1 MSITIVEA
9 RSVITM
15 DPGLPRATAV
25 AVRGGRILAVGDSDK
40 IQQDWGPATVNRDYA
55 DAIITPGFVEAH
67 SHVLDGAVW
76 AMPYIGYFD
85 RRSPDGTIIPGCTTI
100 DAVIERLQAEEA
112 LLGDPAKPLM
122 AWGLDPIY
130 MPGERLVASH
140 LDRVSTTRQVFV
152 FHASGHLATV
162 NTALMVAEGFADG
175 TSTPGVPLGPDGKPN
190 GELQEPAAIGLARTA
205 AIMLRDIIGSPEAL
219 ERFGQSAR
227 VAGITT
233 ITELGAVAID
243 RAQQLETWMRVT
255 DDESFPA
262 RTVPFYNPGSN
273 GAEPDAIADMVL
285 GIGSAGSDKLL
296 LGRVKMVLDGSI
308 QGFTARLNQPGYL
321 GDRPNG
327 LWLIAPERFA
337 ALFRAFHSRRIT
349 VHVHCNG
356 DEAVDLFLDT
366 VEAILWDDPWAD
378 HRHTVQHC
386 QLTTPSQYRR
396 MAKLGVNANI
406 FSNHIF
412 YWGDQH
418 RDITVGFDRASKMD
432 ACATAGRL
440 GVSYS
445 IHSDASV
452 TPLGHLHTM
461 WCAVNRLTASG
472 TVLGPDER
480 ISVAD
485 AMAATTINAA
495 YQLQLDDLIG
505 SLEAGKFAD
514 MTVLA
519 EDPFEVD
526 PVRLKDIAVLDTI
539 LSGVP
544 TSSTVA

>member
-1 MSITIVEA
+1 MSITIFEA

-15 DPGLPRATAV
+15 DPGFPRATAI
-25 AVRGGRILAVGDSDK
+25 AVRSGRILAVGESERLLA
-40 IQQDWGPATVNRDYA
+40 DWGDATINRDYA

-67 SHVLDGAVW
+67 AHVLDGAVW
-76 AMPYIGYFD
+76 AMPYVGFFD
-85 RRSPDGTIIPGCTTI
+85 RRSPDGTVVPGC
-100 DAVIERLQAEEA
+100 
-112 LLGDPAKPLM
+112 KPLEEVIPRLKEEESKIVDPERPFL

-130 MPGERLVASH
+130 LPSERLNATH
-140 LDRVSTTRQVFV
+140 LDQVSSTRQVFV

-162 NTALMVAEGFADG
+162 NTALMVAEGFAEG
-175 TSTPGVPLGPDGKPN
+175 STTPGVPLGPDGKPN
-190 GELQEPAAIGLARTA
+190 GELQEPAAISLARTA
-205 AIMLRDIIGSPEAL
+205 AIMLRDIIASPEAL
-219 ERFGQSAR
+219 ERYGQSAR

-233 ITELGAVAID
+233 MTELGATSLD
-243 RAQQLETWMRVT
+243 RAEQLETWMRIT

-262 RTVPFYNPGSN
+262 RTVPFYNPGSSS
-273 GAEPDAIADMVL
+273 GEPETIADMVL
-285 GIGSAGSDKLL
+285 RLGSGGTDKLM
-296 LGRVKMVLDGSI
+296 LGRVKMILDGSI

-327 LWLIAPERFA
+327 LWLMTPERFA

-366 VEAILWDDPWAD
+366 IEAILWDDPWAD
-378 HRHTVQHC
+378 HRHTVQHS
-386 QLTTPSQYRR
+386 QLTTPAQYRR
-396 MAKLGVNANI
+396 MAKLGVCANI

-418 RDITVGFDRASKMD
+418 RDLTVGFDRASKMD
-432 ACATAGRL
+432 ACATAGKM

-445 IHSDASV
+445 IHSDASI

-461 WCAVNRLTASG
+461 WCAVNRLTATG
-472 TVLGPDER
+472 EVLGPDER
-480 ISVAD
+480 ISVQD
-485 AMAATTINAA
+485 AMEATTINAA
-495 YQLQLDDLIG
+495 YQLQLDDVIG

-526 PVRLKDIAVLDTI
+526 PVRLKDIEVLDTI
-539 LSGVP
+539 LAGVP
-544 TSSTVA
+544 TGK